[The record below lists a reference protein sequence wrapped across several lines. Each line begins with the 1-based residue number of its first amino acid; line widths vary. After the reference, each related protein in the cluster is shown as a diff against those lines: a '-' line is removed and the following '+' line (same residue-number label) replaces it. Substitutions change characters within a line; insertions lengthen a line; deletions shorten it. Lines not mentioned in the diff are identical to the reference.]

1 MPAVQCSAVQG
12 SVQNVARRLGKC
24 RSDRRMQIPCMVLI
38 IEDVVFHVFLLLGF
52 ALVQSVQS
60 KDNRIG
66 HEILTLIFSFNYV

>member
-52 ALVQSVQS
+52 ALVQCVHWLVQRMS
-60 KDNRIG
+60 AY
-66 HEILTLIFSFNYV
+66 IL